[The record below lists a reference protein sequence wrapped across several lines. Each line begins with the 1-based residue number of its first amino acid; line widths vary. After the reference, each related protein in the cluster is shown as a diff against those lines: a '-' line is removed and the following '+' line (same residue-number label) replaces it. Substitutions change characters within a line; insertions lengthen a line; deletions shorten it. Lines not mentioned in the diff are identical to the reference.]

1 MEPHTE
7 NSEATEDMKL
17 NEISGIIVDCALS
30 VHRELGPGLLESV
43 YEIILADILTGRE
56 LTVVRQCPIPIRF
69 GNKSFDEGFRA
80 DLIVNGEIIVEIKS
94 VEQLARVHKKQLATY
109 LKLSGLS
116 LGLLI
121 NFGGEFLKGNIERI
135 VVGEVPDLKNSS
147 VASASS
153 V

>member
-17 NEISGIIVDCALS
+17 NEISGIIVDCAIS

-43 YEIILADILTGRE
+43 YEIILADILTGRGF
-56 LTVVRQCPIPIRF
+56 TVVRQRPIPIRF

-80 DLIVNGEIIVEIKS
+80 DLIVNSEIILEIKS
-94 VEQLARVHKKQLATY
+94 VEQLARVHKKQLLTS
-109 LKLSGLS
+109 LKLGGLS
-116 LGLLI
+116 LGLPI

-147 VASASS
+147 VASAPS